1 MGIVIRQSAVSTA
14 LSYVGVVIGYVNL
27 LILFPAYMSPQ
38 EVGLARIVQ
47 DAAIIMVPF
56 AQLGIGQLVLRFF
69 PGHNHKPEYTE
80 FVGLILV
87 FLAIGL
93 SLFTLVFFAFN
104 DAITGYF
111 TSKSPEV
118 ISYIYYIL
126 ILTIILTVH
135 QVMVAFS
142 QSSLNIILPNFLKEI
157 LLRAATLSGIILFAI
172 GILTFTQFIYL
183 LLVAY
188 LLNLIILSVYLARR
202 KILRLNFKWSYFN
215 LVNIKPMLKFGL
227 FTFLGGSGILII
239 GKIDSIMV
247 TGMLGLTETAIYTTA
262 FYIAVLIELPKRAIA
277 QIGMP
282 IISRAFKENNQ
293 QEIKEIYA
301 KSSLNNLIIGALI
314 FIGLWINLD
323 NIFTLIPKT
332 EVYSLGKMVVLIVG
346 AGKLIDIAAGL
357 NGEIIVMSKYYRVNV
372 YFVVALAIFTVGA
385 NYILIPVY
393 GLSGAAIGSA
403 FALLFFNLTKFIFL
417 YSKLKLQPFS
427 VNTIKVILLGGVI
440 LLFGLWLPQL
450 DNVYYDIFYRSV
462 IVSVIYSIAIYLLK
476 PSKDIDNLIN
486 KAIGRQ

>member
-142 QSSLNIILPNFLKEI
+142 QSSLNIILPNFLKEV

-183 LLVAY
+183 LLAAY

>member
-142 QSSLNIILPNFLKEI
+142 QSSLNIILPNFLKEV
-157 LLRAATLSGIILFAI
+157 LLRAATLSGIILFAF

-183 LLVAY
+183 LLAAY

>member
-427 VNTIKVILLGGVI
+427 VNTIKVILLGAVI